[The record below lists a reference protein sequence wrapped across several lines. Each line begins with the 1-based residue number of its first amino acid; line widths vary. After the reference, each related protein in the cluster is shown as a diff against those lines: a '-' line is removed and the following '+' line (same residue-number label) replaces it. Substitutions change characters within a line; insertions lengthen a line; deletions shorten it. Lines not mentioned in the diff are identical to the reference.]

1 MNRGLVRSA
10 ESNEAVVAAERV
22 DEAGEVEREEV
33 EVNIL
38 LVFEKVEV
46 GREER
51 IAGVDGW

>member
-1 MNRGLVRSA
+1 M
-10 ESNEAVVAAERV
+10 VAAERV

-51 IAGVDGW
+51 IAGVVGW